1 MMIGGRPVARTRYAG
16 GDCGSADK
24 HHDHAAHGWSIHL
37 FVQSAKGEAFA
48 YLGPV
53 HHARSEGSRPIAIVW
68 RLEHPLPAALFQ
80 QYATLAG
87 G

>member
-1 MMIGGRPVARTRYAG
+1 VQLENGAPV
-16 GDCGSADK
+16 
-24 HHDHAAHGWSIHL
+24 
-37 FVQSAKGEAFA
+37 A

-53 HHARSEGSRPIAIVW
+53 RHARLEGSKPVAIVW
-68 RLEHPLPAALFQ
+68 RLDHPLPAALFQ